1 MKRYAFIDLHIHT
14 VHSYEDGVDIT
25 VQRLLDTLNAM
36 AEKENKDVCFSITD
50 HESILGCIEA
60 DKILRSDPIRYKRLK
75 FIPGIE
81 LNASLKSVGLNS
93 LGRSIYSKCH
103 MLGYDYD
110 LTDKNLIA
118 YSKIVHKKTDGT
130 IIKRHRP
137 IKIKINTGRQLI
149 CAKKYLETIFKTKIP
164 FSIYEDCAN
173 LNSHEDIRNKFLHM
187 SALFLNVTPNEI
199 DTIIKDIFYKEPK
212 NNDLALGNSK
222 QDIFDIIDMIK
233 SAGGKVGIAH
243 GNTIKFEQ
251 QDIFTDKKCSK
262 TKMEMFDRFIDIVQK
277 SSNSGLDFVELFHN
291 ENTIPRAFDKM
302 YEIAEKYDLF
312 ITCGSDFH
320 GGILHPNS
328 MLSKCF
334 SKRFEYCS
342 LKGEAREINKDKIK
356 NIITELAFVEYTFNK
371 DNTKLLKNKRA
382 FRCENIEKGVLTFLQ
397 IKSIIDSIDSVKKS
411 EFKKFYNIS
420 TSENKTT
427 KKKQSKKKIK
437 TKKSIKSK
445 IKENINVLNSSTEQ
459 RKDFNNPPTM
469 YKFKLYNY
477 NSRYTK
483 KDNLENNALQKK
495 TKIKKVHKNK
505 YAKFSKVDKE
515 QAEENNL
522 ER

>member
-60 DKILRSDPIRYKRLK
+60 AKILKSDPIRYRRLK

-81 LNASLKSVGLNS
+81 LNASLKSVGLNEK
-93 LGRSIYSKCH
+93 GRSIYSKCH

-149 CAKKYLETIFKTKIP
+149 CAKKYLETLYKTKIP
-164 FSIYEDCAN
+164 FSVYDDCAN
-173 LNSHEDIRNKFLHM
+173 LKTHEEIRNKFLEITSEYLNVSPKEI
-187 SALFLNVTPNEI
+187 SALIEEI
-199 DTIIKDIFYKEPK
+199 FFKKSF
-212 NNDLALGNSK
+212 NNDIAEGNSK

-243 GNTIKFEQ
+243 GNTIQFEKQ
-251 QDIFTDKKCSK
+251 EMFVYAKQNK
-262 TKMEMFDRFIDIVQK
+262 TKMEMLDRFIDIVQK
-277 SSNSGLDFVELFHN
+277 SSNNGLDFVEIFHN

-302 YEIAEKYDLF
+302 FEIAEKYNLY

-320 GGILHPNS
+320 GGTLHPNN

-342 LKGEAREINKDKIK
+342 LKGEARERNKYKIK
-356 NIITELAFVEYTFNK
+356 NKVTELAFVDHTFNK
-371 DNTKLLKNKRA
+371 GDVKVVKNKRA
-382 FRCENIEKGVLTFLQ
+382 FRCENIEKGALTFSQ
-397 IKSIIDSIDSVKKS
+397 IKSIVNSIDSININ
-411 EFKKFYNIS
+411 EFKKFYKIPKNSVISGQQQNYKKTDDYKYTPPTNSSNILS
-420 TSENKTT
+420 KMGDYEVYNYYDEQKYKYENHKH
-427 KKKQSKKKIK
+427 KSKFSKKCA
-437 TKKSIKSK
+437 
-445 IKENINVLNSSTEQ
+445 LNDGV
-459 RKDFNNPPTM
+459 K
-469 YKFKLYNY
+469 
-477 NSRYTK
+477 
-483 KDNLENNALQKK
+483 
-495 TKIKKVHKNK
+495 KKVHKNK
-505 YAKFSKVDKE
+505 YAQFSKVDKE
-515 QAEENNL
+515 DKEKIDKDEEKIL
-522 ER
+522 

>member
-36 AEKENKDVCFSITD
+36 AEKEDNDICFSITD

-60 DKILRSDPIRYKRLK
+60 DKILKSDPIRYRRLK

-118 YSKIVHKKTDGT
+118 YSKIVHKKTYGT
-130 IIKRHRP
+130 KIKRHRTT
-137 IKIKINTGRQLI
+137 KIQINTGRQLI

-164 FSIYEDCAN
+164 FSVYDDCAN
-173 LNSHEDIRNKFLHM
+173 LKTHEEIRNKFLEITSEYLNVSPKEI
-187 SALFLNVTPNEI
+187 SALIEEI
-199 DTIIKDIFYKEPK
+199 FFKKSF
-212 NNDLALGNSK
+212 NNDIAEGNSK

-243 GNTIKFEQ
+243 GNTIQFEKQ
-251 QDIFTDKKCSK
+251 EMFVYAKQNK
-262 TKMEMFDRFIDIVQK
+262 TKMEMLDRFIDIVQK
-277 SSNSGLDFVELFHN
+277 SSNNGLDFVEIFHN

-302 YEIAEKYDLF
+302 FEIAEKYNLY

-320 GGILHPNS
+320 GGTLHPNN

-342 LKGEAREINKDKIK
+342 LEGEKREINKFKIK
-356 NIITELAFVEYTFNK
+356 NKITELAFVEHTFNK
-371 DNTKLLKNKRA
+371 NNEKITKNKRA
-382 FRCENIEKGVLTFLQ
+382 FRCENIEKGSLNLLQ
-397 IKSIIDSIDSVKKS
+397 IKSIIDSIDLMNTS
-411 EFKKFYNIS
+411 EFKRFYRIPKD
-420 TSENKTT
+420 ENKIN
-427 KKKQSKKKIK
+427 KKRQSKKKIK
-437 TKKSIKSK
+437 TKKSIKSR
-445 IKENINVLNSSTEQ
+445 IKNNINVSSSTQ
-459 RKDFNNPPTM
+459 QQNDVNKPPKTYKFNN
-469 YKFKLYNY
+469 N

-483 KDNLENNALQKK
+483 KDNSKNNVLQKK
-495 TKIKKVHKNK
+495 IKIKKVHKNK
-505 YAKFSKVDKE
+505 YSQFSKVDKVE
-515 QAEENNL
+515 KEEEKSL
-522 ER
+522 